1 MSNAEQTPQT
11 PQTPKTPQTPV
22 PPWMQ
27 PPEEKPIYKKVWFWV
42 VIAVVAILVFSA
54 TAGSNIKLPISV
66 PKIETAAIS
75 QQLNKMKKTIKA
87 PKKPTNPDSDNHQAA
102 LTQAQ
107 DYSELLYMSKQGI
120 YDRLT
125 SVDKFTPEAAQYAV
139 DHLKADYNANALAEA
154 KHYQKRMHMSKRGI
168 YDELTS
174 EDKFTP
180 KAAQYAVDNL
190 KADDNAAAHAKAKHY
205 LETIHES
212 KEGIYY
218 DLTSED
224 KFTPNVAQHAVDNL
238 KADYKA
244 TALAAAKDYQK
255 MHMSPAEIQH
265 QLASPYGSKFT
276 PEEVAYAMQHLNQ

>member
-1 MSNAEQTPQT
+1 MSNAEQT

-27 PPEEKPIYKKVWFWV
+27 PPEEKPIYKRVWFWV
-42 VIAVVAILVFSA
+42 VIAVVAILVFAA

-66 PKIETAAIS
+66 PKIETAGIS

-87 PKKPTNPDSDNHQAA
+87 LKKPANPDSDNHQAA
-102 LTQAQ
+102 LAQAQ

-125 SVDKFTPEAAQYAV
+125 SVDKFTSEAAQYAV

-168 YDELTS
+168 YDELTR

-180 KAAQYAVDNL
+180 EAAHYAVDNLKPDDRANALAAAQDDERILHLSKQGIYDNLTGDEKYTPEDAQYAVDNL
-190 KADDNAAAHAKAKHY
+190 KAD
-205 LETIHES
+205 
-212 KEGIYY
+212 
-218 DLTSED
+218 
-224 KFTPNVAQHAVDNL
+224 
-238 KADYKA
+238 YKA
-244 TALAAAKDYQK
+244 NALAAAKDYQK
-255 MHMSPAEIQH
+255 MHMSPAEIQK
-265 QLASPYGSKFT
+265 QLTSQYGEKFT
-276 PEEVAYAMQHLNQ
+276 PEEAAYAMQHLKQ

>member
-1 MSNAEQTPQT
+1 MSNAEQS

-22 PPWMQ
+22 PPWLQ

-42 VIAVVAILVFSA
+42 VIAVVTILVFAA
-54 TAGSNIKLPISV
+54 TAGSNIKLTIGV
-66 PKIETAAIS
+66 PKIETAGIS

-87 PKKPTNPDSDNHQAA
+87 PKKPTNPDSDNHKAA
-102 LTQAQ
+102 LAQAQ
-107 DYSELLYMSKQGI
+107 DFSELLYMSKQGI

-180 KAAQYAVDNL
+180 EAAQYAVDNL

-205 LETIHES
+205 LEITHES

-255 MHMSPAEIQH
+255 YTNMSPAEIQH
-265 QLASPYGSKFT
+265 QLASPYGGKFT

>member
-1 MSNAEQTPQT
+1 MSNAEQT

-27 PPEEKPIYKKVWFWV
+27 TPEEKPVYKKVWFWV
-42 VIAVVAILVFSA
+42 VIAVVAILVFAA
-54 TAGSNIKLPISV
+54 TAGSNIKMPISV

-87 PKKPTNPDSDNHQAA
+87 PKKPANPDSDNHKAA
-102 LTQAQ
+102 LAQAQ
-107 DYSELLYMSKQGI
+107 DYSELLYKSKQGI

-139 DHLKADYNANALAEA
+139 D
-154 KHYQKRMHMSKRGI
+154 
-168 YDELTS
+168 
-174 EDKFTP
+174 
-180 KAAQYAVDNL
+180 NL
-190 KADDNAAAHAKAKHY
+190 KADDNAAAHARAKDY
-205 LETIHES
+205 LETVHES

-218 DLTSED
+218 ELTSED
-224 KFTPNVAQHAVDNL
+224 KFTPNVAQHAVDSL

-265 QLASPYGSKFT
+265 QLASPYGGKFT

>member
-1 MSNAEQTPQT
+1 MSNAEQTPQ
-11 PQTPKTPQTPV
+11 TPQTPV

-27 PPEEKPIYKKVWFWV
+27 PPEEKPIYKRVWFWV
-42 VIAVVAILVFSA
+42 VIAVVAILAFAV
-54 TAGSNIKLPISV
+54 TAGSDIKLPINI
-66 PKIETAAIS
+66 PKIETAGIS
-75 QQLNKMKKTIKA
+75 QQLNKMKETIKA
-87 PKKPTNPDSDNHQAA
+87 PKKPANPDSDDHKKA
-102 LTQAQ
+102 LAQAQ
-107 DYSELLYMSKQGI
+107 NYSEILHKSKQGI

-125 SVDKFTPEAAQYAV
+125 SKDKFTPEAAQHAV

-154 KHYQKRMHMSKRGI
+154 KYYQEAMHMSKRGI

-180 KAAQYAVDNL
+180 EAAQYAVDNL
-190 KADDNAAAHAKAKHY
+190 QADDNATALAAAKDY
-205 LETIHES
+205 LETMHES

-218 DLTSED
+218 DLTTED
-224 KFTPNVAQHAVDNL
+224 KFTPNVAQYAVDHL

-244 TALAAAKDYQK
+244 TALAAAKDYQE

-276 PEEVAYAMQHLNQ
+276 PEEAAYAVQHLNQ

>member
-1 MSNAEQTPQT
+1 MSNAEQS

-27 PPEEKPIYKKVWFWV
+27 PPEEKPFYKKVWFWI
-42 VIAVVAILVFSA
+42 VIAVVAILAFAA

-66 PKIETAAIS
+66 PKIETAGIS
-75 QQLNKMKKTIKA
+75 QQLNKIKKTIKA
-87 PKKPTNPDSDNHQAA
+87 PKKPANPDSDNHKAA
-102 LTQAQ
+102 LAQAQ
-107 DYSELLYMSKQGI
+107 DFSELLYMSKQGI

-154 KHYQKRMHMSKRGI
+154 KHYQKRMHM
-168 YDELTS
+168 
-174 EDKFTP
+174 
-180 KAAQYAVDNL
+180 
-190 KADDNAAAHAKAKHY
+190 
-205 LETIHES
+205 S

-276 PEEVAYAMQHLNQ
+276 PEEAAYAMQHLNQ